1 MRSRNSAG
9 LLTPLLYLIL
19 NKHQNNLFY
28 QKVHLKIPFN
38 NSDLIILRFK
48 TYRKLLDA
56 VVHDCKL
63 NLKSLKGYLSKIFE
77 SFGLTRFFPSFILS
91 LCSILPLQIVLFE
104 KNRYF
109 YFNVIASTFFY
120 KPIMQ

>member
-1 MRSRNSAG
+1 M
-9 LLTPLLYLIL
+9 
-19 NKHQNNLFY
+19 
-28 QKVHLKIPFN
+28 IPFN
-38 NSDLIILRFK
+38 NSDLIIYRFK
-48 TYRKLLDA
+48 TYRKATLLLDA

-109 YFNVIASTFFY
+109 YFNVIVRTFKK